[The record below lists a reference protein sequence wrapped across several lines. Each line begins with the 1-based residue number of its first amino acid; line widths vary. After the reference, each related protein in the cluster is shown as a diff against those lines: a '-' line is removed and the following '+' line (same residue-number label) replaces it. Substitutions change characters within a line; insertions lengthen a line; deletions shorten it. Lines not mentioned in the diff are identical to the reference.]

1 MGAKASACPRTRSR
15 DSRARSRDAIF
26 RRSSRA
32 TGRERA
38 GDGCSK
44 VFLDKRDRRRLE
56 AYAGPLNRQLEPF
69 MDIYL
74 VVSPHDQVITAA
86 HRIDKIKRC

>member
-1 MGAKASACPRTRSR
+1 MNATQHAHTRSQQR
-15 DSRARSRDAIF
+15 GIPPMVIDLLLQFGS
-26 RRSSRA
+26 
-32 TGRERA
+32 RERA

-74 VVSPHDQVITAA
+74 VVSPQDQVITAA
-86 HRIDKIKRC
+86 HRIEKIKRI

>member
-1 MGAKASACPRTRSR
+1 MNATQHAQTRAQQRGIPPIVIDLVLQFGS
-15 DSRARSRDAIF
+15 
-26 RRSSRA
+26 
-32 TGRERA
+32 RERA

-86 HRIDKIKRC
+86 HRIDKIKRN

>member
-1 MGAKASACPRTRSR
+1 MKVTQHAQTRCQQ
-15 DSRARSRDAIF
+15 
-26 RRSSRA
+26 RRIPPMVIDLVLQFG
-32 TGRERA
+32 TRERA

-74 VVSPHDQVITAA
+74 VVSPEDRVITAA
-86 HRIDKIKRC
+86 HRIDKIKRH